1 MKERYAYIRVS
12 SKGQS
17 IDRQIDAMDKVGI
30 DRKNRYIDIQ
40 SGKDFERKNYKRLL
54 KKLKSGDELF
64 VKSIDRLGRDYD
76 EIIEQW
82 RKLTKEREVEIVVLD
97 FPLLDTRNQ
106 INGITGKF
114 IADLALQ
121 ILSYVAQ
128 IERENIHQ
136 RQAEGIRSAKARGVR
151 FGRPQKQFPKNFEKV
166 YQLYKNNIISKREAA
181 RRLAT
186 NHVTFTNLMN
196 RYEDIK
202 RENPDFCIP
211 SKMDY
216 KDTSQ
221 DIF

>member
-54 KKLKSGDELF
+54 KKLKAGDELF
-64 VKSIDRLGRDYD
+64 VKSIDRLGRNYD

-82 RKLTKEREVEIVVLD
+82 RKLTKEREVEIIVLD

-151 FGRPQKQFPKNFEKV
+151 FGRPQKQFPQNFEKV
-166 YQLYKNNIISKREAA
+166 YQLYKNNIISKREGA
-181 RRLAT
+181 RRLST
-186 NHVTFTNLMN
+186 NHVTFSNLIE
-196 RYEDIK
+196 RYELIK
-202 RENPDFCIP
+202 KENRDLD
-211 SKMDY
+211 MNTNVD
-216 KDTSQ
+216 
-221 DIF
+221 